1 MPLLKYFGWVG
12 SFLIATLFATNWCFP
27 LPISHSGPSDVPLNQ
42 KINIRIHTDRK
53 WPERVVFDTARSMPT
68 QEAKPEAESNLRSG
82 ELLART
88 ERRPFN
94 ALAEM
99 AAIPVKPCFRPACSA
114 GRAAER
120 EASPLEKSA
129 PFQNRSRIATR

>member
-12 SFLIATLFATNWCFP
+12 SFLIGALFATNWCFP
-27 LPISHSGPSDVPLNQ
+27 LPIPRSRPSDVSLNQ
-42 KINIRIHTDRK
+42 MINIRIHTDHK
-53 WPERVVFDTARSMPT
+53 WPERVVFDTTRSMPT
-68 QEAKPEAESNLRSG
+68 PDTKLEAESTLRSS

-94 ALAEM
+94 TLAEM

-114 GRAAER
+114 RRAAER